1 MSITGQK
8 RIIGQ
13 GVSRVGFI
21 LEALVETVSFPLPV
35 SRGCLIP
42 WFMAPHDF
50 NLCFFFFV
58 ITSLSLTLSYSSTYE
73 KTNPGMSSYLKI
85 LN

>member
-21 LEALVETVSFPLPV
+21 LEALVETVF
-35 SRGCLIP
+35 
-42 WFMAPHDF
+42 
-50 NLCFFFFV
+50 
-58 ITSLSLTLSYSSTYE
+58 LSLCQFLE
-73 KTNPGMSSYLKI
+73 AA
-85 LN
+85 